1 MTQNRR
7 LLSDILEVRVQRRN
21 QNEVFLD
28 EPIPLDRTSC
38 RCVGWATAS
47 GVELAIDFSQ
57 MSERE
62 SSMAIFSY
70 FYGQP
75 ENYGGVTLDDLQIY
89 NACLTLN
96 EVAEIVKNGHFDT
109 SGFNV
114 AYQTGGEFISFDQP
128 NTNYIKCDS
137 GTAWKLKNPEGS
149 LKRNRTLVRKQG
161 IRCPRGR
168 FYPDLLRPGG
178 GRLYRFGQGVL

>member
-1 MTQNRR
+1 
-7 LLSDILEVRVQRRN
+7 
-21 QNEVFLD
+21 
-28 EPIPLDRTSC
+28 
-38 RCVGWATAS
+38 
-47 GVELAIDFSQ
+47 
-57 MSERE
+57 
-62 SSMAIFSY
+62 MAIFSY
-70 FYGQP
+70 YYGQP

-149 LKRNRTLVRKQG
+149 LSGTALWCESKALEAQGDGFTLTFFVPEEG
-161 IRCPRGR
+161 D
-168 FYPDLLRPGG
+168 YA
-178 GRLYRFGQGVL
+178 V